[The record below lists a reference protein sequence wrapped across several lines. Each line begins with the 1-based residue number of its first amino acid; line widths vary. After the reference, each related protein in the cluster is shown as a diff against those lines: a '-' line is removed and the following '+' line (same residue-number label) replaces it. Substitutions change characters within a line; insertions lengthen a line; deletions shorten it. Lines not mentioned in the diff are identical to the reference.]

1 MHSIAGWFTP
11 LNALISLAVLL
22 VIVGRSS
29 WYVRVADRAHMFPRR
44 WSSWFHHHQTPEK
57 TSR

>member
-11 LNALISLAVLL
+11 LNVLIGLAVLL
-22 VIVGRSS
+22 VIVGRLS
-29 WYVRVADRAHMFPRR
+29 WYARVADRAHMVPRS
-44 WSSWFHHHQTPEK
+44 WSSWFHHHKTSEK